1 MAAKVNILKLLQEM
15 DGFAHITN
23 RCPAPRSPGFLLA
36 QLGASGS
43 HNSLRRR
50 KLNIVIEEPNQ
61 PPIPLLVKIHHV
73 KQTPASAA
81 RIPAP

>member
-1 MAAKVNILKLLQEM
+1 MAAKVNILTLLQEM
-15 DGFAHITN
+15 DGFAHIAE

-36 QLGASGS
+36 QLRSRGN
-43 HNSLRRR
+43 HDSLRRR

-73 KQTPASAA
+73 KQTPGPAA